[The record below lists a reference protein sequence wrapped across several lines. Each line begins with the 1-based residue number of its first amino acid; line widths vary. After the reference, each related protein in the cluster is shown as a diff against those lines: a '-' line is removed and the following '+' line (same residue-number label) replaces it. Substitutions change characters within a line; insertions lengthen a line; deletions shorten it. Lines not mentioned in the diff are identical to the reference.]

1 MLLTLNQV
9 LFIIITVAFVVAI
22 VFLVLFLIQLRKTAL
37 EGQRTL
43 TELRELAESLKG
55 IEKKVNARIDDVGE
69 IIKDTRK
76 TVAGLSEA
84 TFFLTTKLVRPASRL
99 WPIVYPLV
107 RLGWQHLKKR
117 KEKRDVR

>member
-9 LFIIITVAFVVAI
+9 LFIVITFAFVVAI

-84 TFFLTTKLVRPASRL
+84 TFFLTTKLVRPAFRL
-99 WPIVYPLV
+99 WPIVFPLA
-107 RLGWQHLKKR
+107 RLGWQYLKKR

>member
-9 LFIIITVAFVVAI
+9 LFLVITFAFVVAV

-76 TVAGLSEA
+76 TVAGLSET
-84 TFFLTTKLVRPASRL
+84 TFFLTTKVVRPASKY
-99 WPIVYPLV
+99 WPIVYPLA
-107 RLGWQHLKKR
+107 RLGWQYLKKR
-117 KEKRDVR
+117 KEK